1 MSLTIK
7 KSYRPGGL
15 REIERI
21 KTMKIELTITPDT
34 LGDFST
40 DSDNERYAST
50 VQAELQSEYP
60 GANVS
65 VELVTNVTAGS
76 CWVSDDPT
84 GEIEEN
90 VNLIANQVWDNA
102 DY

>member
-1 MSLTIK
+1 
-7 KSYRPGGL
+7 
-15 REIERI
+15 
-21 KTMKIELTITPDT
+21 MKIELTISTHT
-34 LGDFST
+34 LGDCNT
-40 DSDNERYAST
+40 ADDNQRYAT
-50 VQAELQSEYP
+50 AVQNELQTEYP
-60 GANVS
+60 EADVS

-90 VNLIANQVWDNA
+90 VNLIANRVWDEA